1 MRRLLSLHLI
11 DIYDH
16 LPNQWG
22 SLPELMIPELNEG
35 IFNIAVPPGLY
46 IYYSIQYLFQK
57 LLYENVVSVFFCC
70 IQ

>member
-1 MRRLLSLHLI
+1 MRRLLSFHLI

-46 IYYSIQYLFQK
+46 ILLHSIS
-57 LLYENVVSVFFCC
+57 VSEV
-70 IQ
+70 IV

>member
-11 DIYDH
+11 DMYDH

-35 IFNIAVPPGLY
+35 IFNIAVTPFNICFRSY
-46 IYYSIQYLFQK
+46 CMRMSS
-57 LLYENVVSVFFCC
+57 VSFFVAFNDASP
-70 IQ
+70 